1 MTPLS
6 DKTPSELLDMLPAGP
21 WQWRGRYDDVYLCTK
36 YCGWRFLLGAAR
48 CGMHGAQFSFVSQGP
63 MLRGH
68 NDGLYLPRAPHDQ
81 KTIVDINHPLAEL
94 IRRIPELVAKIAELE
109 TQLEAR
115 ARS

>member
-21 WQWRGRYDDVYLCTK
+21 WQWRGWFDDTYLCTVSG
-36 YCGWRFLLGAAR
+36 GWIYLMGVAR
-48 CGMHGAQFSFVSQGP
+48 CGMQGAQFTFIGDNALS
-63 MLRGH
+63 RGH
-68 NDGLYLPRAPHDQ
+68 HDGLYVPRAPHDQ

-109 TQLEAR
+109 TQLAV
-115 ARS
+115 AP